1 MLHTKFQA
9 ADLGKEELGIEKKI
23 FKYVLLA
30 NPGSPGT
37 GSF

>member
-9 ADLGKEELGIEKKI
+9 ADLRKEELSMEKKI

-30 NPGSPGT
+30 NPGSPGI